1 MKGRLLEKVQEGVYT
16 PVDEVLCEV
25 DVGEKREV
33 VIRDTISMEGIQA
46 VWEERVTAIKGKDGR
61 LYLPL

>member
-1 MKGRLLEKVQEGVYT
+1 
-16 PVDEVLCEV
+16 V